1 MKTETP
7 ALLVIDVQKIYTEPG
22 SELFCADSDKTVER
36 INQLIQ
42 VFSRARNPIFF
53 IRHMHARDGSDLGRM
68 FDFAG
73 PAEEFN
79 FKEGSQQVKY
89 PPSLKR
95 PRGAAEIIKHR
106 YSAFQGTDL
115 HKRLRTL
122 KVKRVVICGFM
133 TNFCCDTTARA
144 AHDRDYFVN
153 FVTDATGCPDLP
165 GMPQD
170 EIRRVV
176 STLLGA
182 GFATVVSTSDYL
194 IDG

>member
-22 SELFCADSDKTVER
+22 SELFCPDSEKTVER

-73 PAEEFN
+73 PAEGFN

-89 PPSLKR
+89 SPSLKR

-115 HKRLRTL
+115 HKQLREL
-122 KVKRVVICGFM
+122 KVTRVAICGFM

-182 GFATVVSTSDYL
+182 GFATVVSTSDYF
-194 IDG
+194 D